1 MQDTININGSGAID
15 LFEKKAALEK
25 ILNNTSTKE
34 LKSLAELAGN
44 AKAKEYLSNPVKFA
58 MLKKFL

>member
-1 MQDTININGSGAID
+1 MQDTINITGTNAID
-15 LFEKKAALEK
+15 LFEKKAAIEK
-25 ILNNTSTKE
+25 ILSNASTKE

-44 AKAKEYLSNPVKFA
+44 SKAREYLSNPMKFT